1 MTNTPSWTI
10 ENTTNEQSTI
20 VSAIWKCTISDNLI
34 PPTTSSIVG
43 KCILSNISPETDNDI
58 ILSLCF
64 TKLDKENIE
73 NQVRTELQ
81 AKITELENA

>member
-1 MTNTPSWTI
+1 MTNIPSWTI
-10 ENTTNEQSTI
+10 ENTTIEQSKI
-20 VSAIWKCTISDNLI
+20 VSANWKCTISDNLM

-64 TKLDKENIE
+64 TKLDKKNIE
-73 NQVRTELQ
+73 DYIKE
-81 AKITELENA
+81 ELETKISENS